1 MFGLFSGLFRRR
13 RSNLF
18 GGGRSK
24 KKKQVSVTKKRKAKG
39 ISQKIVS
46 DSAAGKRK
54 ANVLNDGNANGQVVT
69 LDGKPLESFKIPW
82 YVLESYSIVM
92 SPQKFSEM
100 CLHTINFSEVIRL
113 ARLT

>member
-24 KKKQVSVTKKRKAKG
+24 KKKPVSVTKKRKAKG

-69 LDGKPLESFKIPW
+69 LDGKPLESFKIPDLKEELKQRGLSMSGK
-82 YVLESYSIVM
+82 YVLKNYNNSYFLYREIG
-92 SPQKFSEM
+92 F
-100 CLHTINFSEVIRL
+100 
-113 ARLT
+113 